1 MAAACRTVDHAE
13 QRPDRQLQTQL
24 EPGLQLLPA
33 PGVHADLA
41 APAALAASDEH
52 GATALIEIA
61 LG

>member
-1 MAAACRTVDHAE
+1 LIT
-13 QRPDRQLQTQL
+13 QNSRPDRQLQTQL